1 MTRRQGLPVA
11 TLWGSAEAATC
22 SASVAFRAKR
32 RHMPSVKN
40 RALLKTLRENREDLV
55 ASVLTLE
62 KAVVS
67 LREIAEQNDPMP
79 QLTVKMM
86 VGELETVRRLA
97 IKVRD
102 RDMELSEILADIGM
116 PIEEVAETS

>member
-1 MTRRQGLPVA
+1 
-11 TLWGSAEAATC
+11 
-22 SASVAFRAKR
+22 
-32 RHMPSVKN
+32 MPSVKN

>member
-1 MTRRQGLPVA
+1 
-11 TLWGSAEAATC
+11 
-22 SASVAFRAKR
+22 
-32 RHMPSVKN
+32 MPSVKN

-55 ASVLTLE
+55 ASVMTLE